1 MVDTERT
8 ETLLALLLLQQMK
21 SASQQDKIVQL
32 NIAGFSNLEI
42 ANILQTTPPVVAQ
55 SVYAGR
61 KRGAGKSRKRSKKA
75 AKKSKRKSRG
85 R

>member
-21 SASQQDKIVQL
+21 SAPQRDKIVHL

-42 ANILQTTPPVVAQ
+42 ANILETTPAVVSQ
-55 SVYAGR
+55 SVYSAR

>member
-1 MVDTERT
+1 MADTERT

-42 ANILQTTPPVVAQ
+42 ANILETNTAVVAQ

-61 KRGAGKSRKRSKKA
+61 KGGAGKSRKRSKKA